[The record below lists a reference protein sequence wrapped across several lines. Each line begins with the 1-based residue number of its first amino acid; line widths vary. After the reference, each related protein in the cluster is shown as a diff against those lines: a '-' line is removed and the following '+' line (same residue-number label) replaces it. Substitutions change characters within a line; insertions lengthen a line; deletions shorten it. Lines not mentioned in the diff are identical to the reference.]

1 MNNTPNI
8 KPCNYLQELIFIRI
22 NKVLALA
29 TKWKVRIETNGT
41 LAKTRKKG
49 NWTSMKLGSWFFPTP
64 SLLVVT
70 SASLTSQ
77 HQHPGLL
84 VFSLSSLNTDGFSR
98 ITSAPWDTPQFNVKT
113 GRETKQVYYVCL
125 YVESK
130 NCMNP
135 QIFFFVY
142 VGAVSVPTCCT
153 SCIHLPPK
161 RTQQEGISRL
171 ISRKNMVGGLET
183 AEETGGSLLGPS
195 SCWQMLPPP
204 MPRPHSAYFWWD
216 GEIQRAALVI

>member
-98 ITSAPWDTPQFNVKT
+98 ITSAPWDTPQLKLDVKPN
-113 GRETKQVYYVCL
+113 RYIMCVYMW
-125 YVESK
+125 S
-130 NCMNP
+130 
-135 QIFFFVY
+135 QRTAWIHRFFFLFTLALY
-142 VGAVSVPTCCT
+142 LFPPAAHPAST
-153 SCIHLPPK
+153 SP
-161 RTQQEGISRL
+161 Q
-171 ISRKNMVGGLET
+171 NV
-183 AEETGGSLLGPS
+183 
-195 SCWQMLPPP
+195 
-204 MPRPHSAYFWWD
+204 HSKKASA
-216 GEIQRAALVI
+216 G